1 MLKEIQDGQ
10 KEANEE
16 RKQQGYAELEIVGWA
31 MPPRYDKDAKKLTW
45 ALDIKRIG
53 SDRHSVNY
61 YVRILGRRGY
71 LVLNALGGLDQVRQI
86 EDATPQVLAMVEFNE
101 GHRYADFDAKKGDKV
116 ATYGIAGLI
125 LGAVGLKVAAK
136 IGLLALFAKKFGV
149 IILFAKKFAILIA
162 AAVAGLFGKLKSF
175 FTGRKATQDSGAG
188 PQS

>member
-1 MLKEIQDGQ
+1 MARRRRTKSRKE
-10 KEANEE
+10 
-16 RKQQGYAELEIVGWA
+16 QGYAELEIVGWA

-71 LVLNALGGLDQVRQI
+71 LVLNALGGLDQVKQI
-86 EDATPQVLAMVEFNE
+86 EAATPQVLSMVEFNE
-101 GHRYADFDAKKGDKV
+101 GHRYADFDEKKGDKV

-125 LGAVGLKVAAK
+125 LGAVGLKMAAK

-149 IILFAKKFAILIA
+149 VLLFLKKFVIIIIA
-162 AAVAGLFGKLKSF
+162 AFAVVFNKLKGF
-175 FTGRKATQDSGAG
+175 FAGRKANQDSAAG
-188 PQS
+188 PQA